1 MLDTRKDEKRQED
14 TVSSCYNS
22 RVSSD
27 TKQNSLKNKSRITK
41 KKIMFYCLS
50 SKSLLLFLCIKNNLL
65 MRRASCILLLSFFLK
80 CMKRRKYLKE
90 KGKRS
95 CGFISFP
102 SFIFCWS
109 LLYSISFSLLFFRSK
124 RERETEKE
132 REAKTSSL
140 QA

>member
-1 MLDTRKDEKRQED
+1 MMCWTQEKTRRH
-14 TVSSCYNS
+14 SFLFLLYS
-22 RVSSD
+22 RVSSE